1 LHYMNMGANPASPP
15 KMVLDRTSDAGN
27 GDSGSHSQI
36 GSMTQLMGF
45 DGLVL
50 EVSELGDVLSVV
62 VF

>member
-1 LHYMNMGANPASPP
+1 MDLSCPTKSAHKRY
-15 KMVLDRTSDAGN
+15 LDLE
-27 GDSGSHSQI
+27 
-36 GSMTQLMGF
+36 LMGF